1 MSDIRGGVNASR
13 LDTLPKVRHKRP
25 HVKAVVF
32 HEFGGLDT
40 LQLEELPDPTPG
52 PGEVLI
58 DVAASA
64 LNHLD
69 VDIREGVSR
78 FPVEPPFVLGL
89 EVVGRIAALGDGVEG
104 WQVGDRVMPFL
115 MNHCGQCRYCRTG
128 RESLCDSPG
137 FVSFSTSGGYA
148 EQLVCSVGH
157 LMPVPEEIPDEA
169 AAALQ
174 IAFGTAWHM
183 LFTRG
188 RLAPAET
195 VMINSVGSGIGS
207 AAVQL
212 AHLAGATVIGNASTD
227 AKLARAAELG
237 MDHGINHRTQDVALE
252 VMRLTDG
259 RGVDLVFEHV
269 GGELFQKGLDSLA
282 KDGRLVICGGHAG
295 EVVPFDIIPFFRA
308 QKSVIGSFVYT
319 RDEVERCLELARQGK
334 ITPVVYEVF
343 PLERAREAMATM
355 ERREHFGK
363 IVLRPERA
371 GVAA

>member
-1 MSDIRGGVNASR
+1 
-13 LDTLPKVRHKRP
+13 
-25 HVKAVVF
+25 VKAVVF
-32 HEFGGLDT
+32 HEFGGLDV
-40 LQLEELPDPTPG
+40 LRLEELPDPHPG

-58 DVAASA
+58 DVAACA

-115 MNHCGQCRYCRTG
+115 MDTCGTCRFCRTG
-128 RESLCDSPG
+128 RESLCLTPG

-157 LMPVPEEIPDEA
+157 LMSVPEELSDEA

-188 RLAPAET
+188 RLQPGET

-212 AHLAGATVIGNASTD
+212 ARLAGATVIGNASSD
-227 AKLARAAELG
+227 EKLARAAALG
-237 MDHGINHRTQDVALE
+237 MDHGINHATQDVVAE
-252 VMRLTDG
+252 VMRLTGD
-259 RGVDLVFEHV
+259 RGVDLVYEHV
-269 GGELFQKGLDSLA
+269 GGELFQKGLDSLG
-282 KDGRLVICGGHAG
+282 KDGRLVICGGHSG
-295 EVVPFDIIPFFRA
+295 EVVPFDIIPFFRM
-308 QKSVIGSFVYT
+308 QRSIIGSFVYT
-319 RDEVERCLELARQGK
+319 HPEVEKCLELARQGR
-334 ITPVVYEVF
+334 IAPIVHATF
-343 PLERAREAMATM
+343 PLEEAREAMATM

-363 IVLRPERA
+363 IVLTPN
-371 GVAA
+371 GAA

>member
-1 MSDIRGGVNASR
+1 
-13 LDTLPKVRHKRP
+13 
-25 HVKAVVF
+25 VKAVVF
-32 HEFGGLDT
+32 HEFGGLET
-40 LQLEELPDPTPG
+40 LQVEELPDPKPG

-58 DVAASA
+58 DIAASA

-69 VDIREGVSR
+69 VDVREGVSR

-89 EVVGRIAALGDGVEG
+89 EVVGRIAEVGKDVEG
-104 WQVGDRVMPFL
+104 WAVDDRVMPFL
-115 MNHCGQCRYCRTG
+115 MDTCGDCTYCRTG
-128 RESLCDSPG
+128 RESLCNSAG
-137 FVSFSTSGGYA
+137 FISFSTSGGYA
-148 EQLVCSVGH
+148 EQLVCTVGH
-157 LMPVPEEIPDEA
+157 LMRVPEEIPDEA

-212 AHLAGATVIGNASTD
+212 AHLAGATVIGNAGSD
-227 AKLARAAELG
+227 EKLARASELG
-237 MDHGINHRTQDVALE
+237 MDHGINHQTQDVVDEA
-252 VMRLTDG
+252 MRLTGG
-259 RGVDLVFEHV
+259 RGVDLVFEHC
-269 GGELFQKGLDSLA
+269 GGDLFQKALDSLA

-308 QKSVIGSFVYT
+308 QKSIIGSFVYT
-319 RDEVERCLELARQGK
+319 RDEVEKCLELARQER
-334 ITPVVYEVF
+334 ITPLVYKVF
-343 PLERAREAMATM
+343 PLEEAREAMAMM

-363 IVLRPERA
+363 IVLKPDRPA
-371 GVAA
+371 VTA